1 MRPLTAIAAL
11 ALTTTPA
18 LADVPA
24 YRVDVVETYAVTTTV
39 RGASEDGLIVG
50 DQVLVGLIQPFA
62 ARLGEGLAI
71 LPLPDGY
78 NSGSALDANDA
89 GVIVGTV
96 STSSLPLD
104 FGEPA
109 VWTPDGAGGY
119 DVAILEQF
127 ASLPSP
133 IGGSLA
139 ISGGQAIAINNDGDI
154 VGWSRFQGFQG
165 GPPTRFFTDAGPVDL
180 RDLGFDATPRDLS
193 DSGFVVGDQERLD
206 IDSGALLE
214 FGVPDP
220 IQPGNVGFTN
230 AIAYSVNDAGEMVV
244 AANLASVPTENWL
257 TYTYNDAAGYER
269 LNPSQLPARF
279 VGFYDN
285 NNRGD
290 VSASGGVY
298 FADENALFTTG
309 YAPLLEAGSTNWTV
323 ALGFI
328 NDQREVFTTAFDP
341 GADVNAIVVLTPINA
356 NPADLTGDGVVDASD
371 LAALIAAWGSS
382 GPADLDADGVVD
394 AADLAALIAAWG

>member
-1 MRPLTAIAAL
+1 
-11 ALTTTPA
+11 
-18 LADVPA
+18 
-24 YRVDVVETYAVTTTV
+24 
-39 RGASEDGLIVG
+39 
-50 DQVLVGLIQPFA
+50 
-62 ARLGEGLAI
+62 
-71 LPLPDGY
+71 
-78 NSGSALDANDA
+78 
-89 GVIVGTV
+89 
-96 STSSLPLD
+96 
-104 FGEPA
+104 
-109 VWTPDGAGGY
+109 
-119 DVAILEQF
+119 
-127 ASLPSP
+127 
-133 IGGSLA
+133 
-139 ISGGQAIAINNDGDI
+139 
-154 VGWSRFQGFQG
+154 
-165 GPPTRFFTDAGPVDL
+165 
-180 RDLGFDATPRDLS
+180 
-193 DSGFVVGDQERLD
+193 
-206 IDSGALLE
+206 
-214 FGVPDP
+214 
-220 IQPGNVGFTN
+220 
-230 AIAYSVNDAGEMVV
+230 MVV

-328 NDQREVFTTAFDP
+328 NDQREVFTTASDP

-356 NPADLTGDGVVDASD
+356 NPADFTGDGVVDAAD